1 MGMVL
6 RERGMAE
13 TEVMELGVGIPKIKG
28 CCQWVLISAMSM
40 IGMLQENTVYNLGS
54 AFDSTLISNM
64 NIGYNPALCNPEAK
78 ITPSQSKL
86 HRRWYYHFSAD
97 FDSTLQKGTGT
108 LFGTELEVT
117 MWWKIWVHNYKE
129 RKRGWVQSFSL
140 SISFLSQF
148 ASLVVGVR
156 LPPQGLIIL
165 GLNSKVR
172 VWGNKGARE

>member
-1 MGMVL
+1 MSFL
-6 RERGMAE
+6 PKER
-13 TEVMELGVGIPKIKG
+13 
-28 CCQWVLISAMSM
+28 
-40 IGMLQENTVYNLGS
+40 LQENTVYNLGS

-64 NIGYNPALCNPEAK
+64 NIG
-78 ITPSQSKL
+78 
-86 HRRWYYHFSAD
+86 YYHFSAD

-172 VWGNKGARE
+172 VWGNKGAGCARRVQDVRVGCRGFRGGRGWGAPVNCGAAQLFLYKMSFIPALIHLNPVISCLFLF

>member
-1 MGMVL
+1 
-6 RERGMAE
+6 
-13 TEVMELGVGIPKIKG
+13 
-28 CCQWVLISAMSM
+28 
-40 IGMLQENTVYNLGS
+40 
-54 AFDSTLISNM
+54 M
-64 NIGYNPALCNPEAK
+64 NIG
-78 ITPSQSKL
+78 
-86 HRRWYYHFSAD
+86 YYHFSAD

-156 LPPQGLIIL
+156 LPPQERCSTMPGFRS
-165 GLNSKVR
+165 SKSNLTLHQLHLKV
-172 VWGNKGARE
+172 